1 MFAYNQMLG
10 LCAVPSLSLDWARGQ
25 RHSTAAGNATSG
37 DRFVCPHTQV
47 PDVLL
52 LHKPLFCGG
61 RDVRSRPCG
70 RCTVIARCTAAWGQ
84 RSAAA
89 LPHSVRL
96 PAVRKK
102 VCARRYLGEG
112 LLNNVVF
119 VMASTIITGFISFTF
134 FGLNAIG
141 MEIEDP
147 FGDDDNDLDL

>member
-1 MFAYNQMLG
+1 MFFCY
-10 LCAVPSLSLDWARGQ
+10 
-25 RHSTAAGNATSG
+25 TSPFSVADEMCVRAPVG
-37 DRFVCPHTQV
+37 GA
-47 PDVLL
+47 LL
-52 LHKPLFCGG
+52 LQGAP
-61 RDVRSRPCG
+61 S
-70 RCTVIARCTAAWGQ
+70 AAWCQ

-102 VCARRYLGEG
+102 VFARRYLGEG

>member
-1 MFAYNQMLG
+1 MG
-10 LCAVPSLSLDWARGQ
+10 
-25 RHSTAAGNATSG
+25 
-37 DRFVCPHTQV
+37 
-47 PDVLL
+47 
-52 LHKPLFCGG
+52 
-61 RDVRSRPCG
+61 
-70 RCTVIARCTAAWGQ
+70 
-84 RSAAA
+84 SAKRRA
-89 LPHSVRL
+89 LPYSVRL
-96 PAVRKK
+96 PAARKK